1 MSKFIYIFAKVTI
14 KVNFAFNGLPN
25 FFLFVG
31 DSMGKQL
38 NTSTCNAWSFVTSS
52 CCFLKQ
58 WVRLFQGIITEGYK
72 SLSVNGYSW
81 MTEVESRNIYLLVL
95 DQRH

>member
-38 NTSTCNAWSFVTSS
+38 NTSTCNA
-52 CCFLKQ
+52 
-58 WVRLFQGIITEGYK
+58 
-72 SLSVNGYSW
+72 
-81 MTEVESRNIYLLVL
+81 
-95 DQRH
+95 